1 MSAAI
6 MPSRPARIHQV
17 MRHPAEAADGVLEAV
32 GAGATVILSLPRG
45 SVAPAAVARDAAAAL
60 AGDRD
65 LQVLVVD
72 DDAGVRSMTAAMLRE
87 MGCTVEEADS
97 GAAALQRL
105 AEGPPVEVLVA
116 DYAVPGITG
125 AELLQ
130 RTRALRPGLRGLLVT
145 GYVAEP
151 GLERL
156 APVLG
161 KPFDSGGLRQAL
173 ALLAAR
179 PAPSQTGS

>member
-1 MSAAI
+1 MPRSA
-6 MPSRPARIHQV
+6 
-17 MRHPAEAADGVLEAV
+17 
-32 GAGATVILSLPRG
+32 
-45 SVAPAAVARDAAAAL
+45 VAPAAVARDAAAAL

-105 AEGPPVEVLVA
+105 AEGLPVEVLVA
-116 DYAVPGITG
+116 DYAMPGMTG
-125 AELLQ
+125 AELVQ
-130 RTRALRPGLRGLLVT
+130 RARALRPGLRGLLAT
-145 GYVAEP
+145 GYAAEP

-161 KPFDSGGLRQAL
+161 KPFHSSELRQAL
-173 ALLAAR
+173 AQFAAR